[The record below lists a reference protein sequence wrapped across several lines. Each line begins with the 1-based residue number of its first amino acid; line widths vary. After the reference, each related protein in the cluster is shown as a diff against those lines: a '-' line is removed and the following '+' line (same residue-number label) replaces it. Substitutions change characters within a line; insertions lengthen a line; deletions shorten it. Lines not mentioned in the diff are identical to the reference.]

1 MNVSLRRLIHTD
13 SVPLEG
19 LRGGVRIGTQIDAS
33 HGRTAVGVKP
43 RVERL
48 ELRRCDTKLGLDFR
62 AVIPTDDGVNI
73 RTTTW
78 DSDTIRLKQIV
89 S

>member
-1 MNVSLRRLIHTD
+1 MKVYAA
-13 SVPLEG
+13 
-19 LRGGVRIGTQIDAS
+19 GVRIGTQINANN
-33 HGRTAVGVKP
+33 GRTTVGVKP
-43 RVERL
+43 RIERL
-48 ELRRCDTKLGLDFR
+48 ELRCRDTQLGLDFR
-62 AVIPTDDGVNI
+62 AVVPTDDGVDI